1 MRCHGLVPWSLTIS
15 ANKRKLKT
23 LDATGLPRGVSRLGL
38 YSCEREPPRDK
49 PVASRRNFLSWRVAD
64 IVRLHGASPWHLHG
78 TSPWHLFV
86 FVFCVATFSLS
97 AMGQSNFSLRSPDQ
111 RIEVRIQTAGRLRY
125 DVLLNGVLLLQNSTL
140 SMSID
145 HINFGTRPIVKS
157 SKQRSENKEIVS
169 PVPQKSVRIRE
180 HYNELKLETDDNYS
194 IVFRAFNEG
203 VAYRFETSL
212 NQNVRIDAEE
222 ARLNF
227 AGNYNV
233 YYPKEDSFFSHNER
247 EFLNLPL
254 KQITPTTLASLP
266 AVVVANNGVK
276 IAIAESD
283 VEDYPGLWL
292 RGTNNDALEAV
303 FPPYPLKE
311 ELRKNSD
318 RDLQVTE
325 KADYIALTKGTRT
338 FPWRII
344 GIAEKDA
351 DLITNQLVYLLAKPS
366 QIQDTSWIKPG
377 KVAWDWYNAN
387 NIYDVDFKSG
397 INTQTYKYYI
407 DFASRYGIEY
417 VILDEGWYKL
427 GDLLTV
433 TPEINIEEL
442 VAYGKKR
449 NVGIILWMVW
459 KTLDDQFE
467 AAFNQAEKWGVKGL
481 KIDFMQ
487 RDDQPVMNFYH
498 KVCREAARR
507 RMLVNFHGAIRP
519 ATMMRTWPHLV
530 NVEGVRGL
538 EQNKWSKFAN
548 PEHNVT
554 LPFTR
559 MLLGPMDYTPGA
571 MVNSGQEKN
580 FVPVFERPMS
590 MGTRVHQLAMYVV
603 YEAPLQ
609 MLADSPSHYLREP
622 EVMEFLKPV
631 PTVWDETRVLAAQM
645 GDYVVI
651 ARRRGQE
658 WYIGA
663 MTDWTSRTLDIDF
676 AFLPAGRFQMVAYD
690 DGPNA
695 ARMGHDYKKVTRNI
709 DRTTKLTI
717 NLASGGGWAA
727 RIYPQTN

>member
-1 MRCHGLVPWSLTIS
+1 
-15 ANKRKLKT
+15 
-23 LDATGLPRGVSRLGL
+23 
-38 YSCEREPPRDK
+38 
-49 PVASRRNFLSWRVAD
+49 
-64 IVRLHGASPWHLHG
+64 
-78 TSPWHLFV
+78 
-86 FVFCVATFSLS
+86 
-97 AMGQSNFSLRSPDQ
+97 
-111 RIEVRIQTAGRLRY
+111 
-125 DVLLNGVLLLQNSTL
+125 
-140 SMSID
+140 
-145 HINFGTRPIVKS
+145 
-157 SKQRSENKEIVS
+157 
-169 PVPQKSVRIRE
+169 
-180 HYNELKLETDDNYS
+180 
-194 IVFRAFNEG
+194 
-203 VAYRFETSL
+203 
-212 NQNVRIDAEE
+212 
-222 ARLNF
+222 
-227 AGNYNV
+227 
-233 YYPKEDSFFSHNER
+233 
-247 EFLNLPL
+247 
-254 KQITPTTLASLP
+254 
-266 AVVVANNGVK
+266 VANNGVK

-292 RGTNNDALEAV
+292 RGANSNALDAV

-344 GIAEKDA
+344 GISEKDA
-351 DLITNQLVYLLAKPS
+351 DLITNHLVYLLAKPS

-387 NIYDVDFKSG
+387 NIYGVDFKSG

-433 TPEINIEEL
+433 TPEIDIEEL

-507 RMLVNFHGAIRP
+507 RMLVDFHGAIRP
-519 ATMMRTWPHLV
+519 ATMTRTWPNLV

-538 EQNKWSKFAN
+538 EQNKWSKYAN

-571 MVNSGQEKN
+571 MVNSGQERN
-580 FVPVFERPMS
+580 FAPVFERPMS

-622 EVMEFLKPV
+622 EMMEFLKPV
-631 PTVWDETRVLAAQM
+631 PTVWDETRVLAAQF
-645 GDYVVI
+645 GDYIVI

-676 AFLPAGRFQMVAYD
+676 AFLTAGRFQMLAYE

-695 ARMGHDYKKVTRNI
+695 ARMGHDYKKTTRNI
-709 DRTTKLTI
+709 DRTTKLRI

-727 RIYPQTN
+727 RIYPQTK